1 MLKSWLLFALQ
12 KSFVVAR
19 NFMRSRRKEVNKA
32 INIVKKLRFSQLY
45 LIFIKKYVIIYMVEE
60 NYAAERHT
68 KPLNAPAAKRF
79 FFYYIIFFYK
89 NQVKAREF
97 DIFEKILYN
106 YNRIKEDFLK
116 PQKRKN
122 D

>member
-45 LIFIKKYVIIYMVEE
+45 LIFIKKYVIIYGGRELCGRT
-60 NYAAERHT
+60 A
-68 KPLNAPAAKRF
+68 
-79 FFYYIIFFYK
+79 YK
-89 NQVKAREF
+89 TA
-97 DIFEKILYN
+97 
-106 YNRIKEDFLK
+106 
-116 PQKRKN
+116 
-122 D
+122 